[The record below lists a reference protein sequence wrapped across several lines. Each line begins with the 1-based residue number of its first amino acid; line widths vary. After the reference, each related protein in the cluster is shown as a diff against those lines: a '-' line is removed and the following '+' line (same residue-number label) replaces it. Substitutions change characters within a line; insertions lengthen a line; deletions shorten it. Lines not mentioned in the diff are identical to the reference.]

1 MKKTIF
7 FFVLL
12 STFLS
17 QGQSVIS
24 TINSG
29 SIIVASTSASIGEMI
44 VVPETPNLS
53 SHSGIIGILVELKD
67 QTLTVPAYDLTSEIK
82 VYPNETK
89 GKIYFDTKLDIQNQ
103 NITVYNNSGQL
114 LIQTKL
120 GSDKTLD
127 LESLSNGIYSVRLG
141 DKKATTFK
149 IIKR

>member
-67 QTLTVPAYDLTSEIK
+67 QTLTVPEYDLTSEIK
-82 VYPNETK
+82 VYPNATK
-89 GKIYFDTKLDIQNQ
+89 DKIYFETKLDIQNQ
-103 NITVYNNSGQL
+103 NISVYNNSGQL
-114 LIQTKL
+114 LLQTKL

-127 LESLSNGIYSVRLG
+127 LEGLSNGIYAVRLG